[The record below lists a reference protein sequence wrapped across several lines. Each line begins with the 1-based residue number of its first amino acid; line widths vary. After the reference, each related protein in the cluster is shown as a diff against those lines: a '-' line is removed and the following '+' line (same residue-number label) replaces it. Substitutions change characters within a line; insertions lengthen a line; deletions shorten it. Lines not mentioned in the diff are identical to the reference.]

1 MHDSRGLVLQQRND
15 SNGSNTFHPSE
26 SQYHDLRD
34 LTSQIRND
42 SSNNTFHSSEGQ
54 IHDLI
59 PFHFY
64 SYYNLTVLPF
74 MCSIISL

>member
-1 MHDSRGLVLQQRND
+1 MYDSRDLALQQRND

-26 SQYHDLRD
+26 SQNRDLRD

-54 IHDLI
+54 IHDLSS
-59 PFHFY
+59 FHF
-64 SYYNLTVLPF
+64 L
-74 MCSIISL
+74 